1 MSKFWK
7 WFGLA
12 GIAGVAA
19 GGAGMA
25 RRERVRRAYTPDQIR
40 ERLHQRLASS
50 DGALPSRPPTEF
62 TGGEEMM
69 RMSNNGQPG
78 DHLPDTHRDTELQM
92 AEESEPA
99 QQPEHGTSSAPMM
112 DLE

>member
-12 GIAGVAA
+12 GIFGVAA
-19 GGAGMA
+19 GGVGIA

-40 ERLHQRLASS
+40 DRLHQRLATS
-50 DGALPSRPPTEF
+50 GAPLPSPPSTEF
-62 TGGEEMM
+62 TGRHPTKGVSMPT
-69 RMSNNGQPG
+69 S
-78 DHLPDTHRDTELQM
+78 DHLPDVHHDTELEM
-92 AEESEPA
+92 AEESKPA
-99 QQPEHGTSSAPMM
+99 LQPEHGPGSAPMM